1 MKKNFADIL
10 GGIEAEQKQK
20 LMKKIPG
27 WAAAGEMNIPSKLA
41 LEQCSSSATA
51 EYKAS
56 LFASRYGHPGTVCD
70 LTGGLGVD
78 SSAFAAI
85 AGRLHYFER
94 SPELCSAA
102 LENFARL
109 GIGNMEIHNEETG
122 PDSDIPQADLIYADP
137 ARRDTV
143 GKKVFLLEDC
153 TPNILEILPMLMQ
166 KAPVLMFK
174 LSPMADID
182 MLAKRFGD
190 PLKEIH
196 VISLAGEVK
205 ELLCILERGWSGGY
219 SIHATELQN
228 AADTLSFTPSEAA
241 EAQVRYA
248 DGIQAGQYLIEPS
261 SVILKAGA
269 FKLLCSRFGIAK
281 LDAST
286 HLYISD
292 APMDSSLFKSF
303 PIREVIPFGN
313 AGIKDVARR
322 YPKAEL
328 SARNLPIATDAL
340 RKKMG
345 ISSGGDT
352 HIFACNSLCL
362 GKVLIVCATC

>member
-10 GGIEAEQKQK
+10 GDIEAEQKQK

-27 WAAAGEMNIPSKLA
+27 WAAAGEVNIPSKLA

-56 LFASRYGHPGTVCD
+56 LFASRYGRPGTVCD

-85 AGRLHYFER
+85 AGRLHYYER
-94 SPELCSAA
+94 NSELCKAA
-102 LENFARL
+102 EENFSKL
-109 GIGNMEIHNEETG
+109 QIDNIEIHNEETG

-153 TPNILEILPMLMQ
+153 TPNILGMLPMLLQ
-166 KAPVLMFK
+166 KAPVLLFK

-182 MLAKRFGD
+182 MLAKRFGE

-196 VISLAGEVK
+196 VISIGGEVK
-205 ELLCILERGWSGGY
+205 ELLCLLQRGWNGGY
-219 SIHATELQN
+219 GISVAELR
-228 AADTLSFTPSEAA
+228 DGRTPLSFTPEEASQ
-241 EAQVRYA
+241 AQVEYA
-248 DGIQAGQYLIEPS
+248 QGIEAGQYLIEPS
-261 SVILKAGA
+261 AALLKSGA
-269 FKLLCSRFGIAK
+269 FKLLCSRFQLRK

-292 APMDSSLFKSF
+292 KPLTDSLFKCF
-303 PIREVIPFGN
+303 RIIETVPFGN

-328 SARNLPIATDAL
+328 TARNLPIATDAL

-352 HIFACNSLCL
+352 HIFACSSLCS
-362 GKVLIVCATC
+362 GKTLIICATC